1 MSNDI
6 IPITNAEVVLY
17 QPDENIQLDV
27 RISNDTVWL
36 TRQQMATL
44 FGRDV
49 KTIGKH
55 INNALREELAVSVVH
70 PEPSRRTKNAITAPA
85 SPTVAKNATHQTT
98 NPTVAKFAIVQFEG
112 NRQVERDVEHY
123 SLDMILSV
131 GYRVHSPQGILFRAW
146 ANSVLKQYLLQG
158 YAINHQLIALQ
169 QHVDD
174 RLLRIEDRLQ
184 QNEEKV
190 AFLVHTHQQPQ
201 EELFATGCM
210 WDAYSFIANLIC
222 TAKEQVILIDNY
234 CDDKTL
240 TLLDQRAKDVKATI
254 HTTYNKK
261 FNDALEAHNSQQTPI
276 QSIQLPHKI
285 HDRFLIIDQQV
296 YLVGNSLKDMGHTLS
311 AAILTGFTPEEVLS
325 KLK

>member
-1 MSNDI
+1 MANEI
-6 IPITNAEVVLY
+6 HPITTSPSEGEIVLY
-17 QPDENIQLDV
+17 QPDDTITLEVQLHDE
-27 RISNDTVWL
+27 SVWL
-36 TRQQMATL
+36 SQQQMAQL
-44 FGRDV
+44 FNV
-49 KTIGKH
+49 KVPAVSKH
-55 INNALREELAVSVVH
+55 IKNIYEEGELQ
-70 PEPSRRTKNAITAPA
+70 RD
-85 SPTVAKNATHQTT
+85 PTISILE
-98 NPTVAKFAIVQFEG
+98 TVRMEG
-112 NRQVERDVEHY
+112 KRKVTRNVEYYNLDV
-123 SLDMILSV
+123 IISV
-131 GYRVHSPQGILFRAW
+131 GYRIKSQVGTRFRQW
-146 ANSVLKQYLLQG
+146 ANSVLKQYLLNG

-184 QNEEKV
+184 QNEEQV

-210 WDAYSFIANLIC
+210 WDAYSFIANLIR

-240 TLLDQRAKDVKATI
+240 TLLDQRAVDVKATI

-261 FNDALEAHNSQQTPI
+261 YNDALEAHNSQQAPI

-296 YLVGNSLKDMGHTLS
+296 YLLGNSLKDMGHTLS
-311 AAILTGFTPEEVLS
+311 AAILTGFTPEEVLA